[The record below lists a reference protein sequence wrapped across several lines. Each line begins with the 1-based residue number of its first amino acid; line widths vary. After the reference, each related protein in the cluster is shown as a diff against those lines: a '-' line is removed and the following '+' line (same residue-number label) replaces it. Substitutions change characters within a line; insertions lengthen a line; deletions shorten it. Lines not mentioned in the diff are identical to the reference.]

1 MFANVLKKFFT
12 AAIRCENNSA
22 TFMEDAMKDAMKML
36 IAQPPRGAMEDVAG
50 LAALFVLLIAVLAF
64 PGLA

>member
-1 MFANVLKKFFT
+1 
-12 AAIRCENNSA
+12 
-22 TFMEDAMKDAMKML
+22 MKDAMKML